1 MTVVH
6 CVVCFYGRLVILLQ
20 SVVAARLTLSVVRG
34 CGTSWRRFLITHKR
48 RLLSSEPFSDQRSM
62 RLLCRPVEGQRRVAN
77 CWIGHHS
84 IVTSVREYPVSYVQI
99 NYPRPFKSRK
109 MVRLMWTSPP
119 VLSSE
124 PTFHVKC

>member
-62 RLLCRPVEGQRRVAN
+62 RLLCRPVEGQRRVAKLLDR
-77 CWIGHHS
+77 
-84 IVTSVREYPVSYVQI
+84 TPLESVRIVNRSCGVESSLPTPVVTG
-99 NYPRPFKSRK
+99 
-109 MVRLMWTSPP
+109 VREFTR
-119 VLSSE
+119 VLR
-124 PTFHVKC
+124 